1 MSVQKSLSDLIIET
15 IANGI
20 LCLSEDARRINFTL
34 IHRGH
39 SVTGPLCLRSDWM
52 DKLGRPGL
60 MPVIMETVLTYGEDE
75 IVLPLPSDD
84 DMATAYD
91 LLQERLAPEKMFFFD
106 NEQGWTLTSFKSKP
120 LRQSGKKLN
129 KAK

>member
-20 LCLSEDARRINFTL
+20 LCLSEDARRIRFTL

-39 SVTGPLCLRSDWM
+39 SVTGPLCLRSDWT

-60 MPVIMETVLTYGEDE
+60 MPVIVETALTYGEGD
-75 IVLPLPSDD
+75 IALPVPSEE
-84 DMATAYD
+84 DMASAYD

-106 NEQGWTLTSFKSKP
+106 SEQGWTLTSFKSKP
-120 LRQSGKKLN
+120 LRRGGKETE
-129 KAK
+129 